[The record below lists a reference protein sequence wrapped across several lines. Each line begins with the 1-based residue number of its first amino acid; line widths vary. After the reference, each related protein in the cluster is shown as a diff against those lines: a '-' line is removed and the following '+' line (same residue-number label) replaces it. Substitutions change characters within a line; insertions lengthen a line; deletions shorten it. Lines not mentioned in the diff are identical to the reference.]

1 MYSNI
6 EVVKYVVVLLYI
18 EQPESSSPSKK
29 SRLDVT
35 GTHIQVF
42 MLFHYKNYFMFC
54 HT

>member
-35 GTHIQVF
+35 GMNIQVF